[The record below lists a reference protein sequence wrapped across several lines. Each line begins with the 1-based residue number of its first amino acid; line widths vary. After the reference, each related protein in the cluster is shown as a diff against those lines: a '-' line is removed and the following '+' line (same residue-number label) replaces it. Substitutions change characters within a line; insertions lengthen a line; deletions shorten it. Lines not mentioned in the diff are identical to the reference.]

1 MRIESSGKP
10 DAWKLARPVWGWGRG
25 AIPRPTP
32 LSTMFWIT
40 TATAIVCAMT
50 FSMPEMVAVPLFVL
64 FSVVLTAV
72 LITIIIHGGS
82 YERTFCIGAVVPFGV
97 LLVSLAFGGVV
108 FIDGPSRLNFLA
120 FRLAVVGSWV

>member
-1 MRIESSGKP
+1 
-10 DAWKLARPVWGWGRG
+10 
-25 AIPRPTP
+25 
-32 LSTMFWIT
+32 MFWIT

-120 FRLAVVGSWV
+120 FRLAVVGSWVSSLLVGVICMGVRRLLEYRRDSQKP